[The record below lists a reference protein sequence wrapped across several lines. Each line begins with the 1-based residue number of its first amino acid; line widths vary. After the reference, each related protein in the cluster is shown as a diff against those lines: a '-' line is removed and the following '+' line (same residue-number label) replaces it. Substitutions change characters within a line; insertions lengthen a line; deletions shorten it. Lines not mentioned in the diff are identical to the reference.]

1 MHHTE
6 PFSSPLE
13 ICPFFSRMSLLTA
26 VFAVTLAISLA
37 NSKNFYLQDVGPKQS
52 IENRTARQGLLTAG
66 RPSRSD
72 WDQ

>member
-1 MHHTE
+1 MHSLET
-6 PFSSPLE
+6 FSAPLE

-37 NSKNFYLQDVGPKQS
+37 NSKSLYLQEFGLKQPIDKS
-52 IENRTARQGLLTAG
+52 STGKSRLKAE
-66 RPSRSD
+66 RPTHSD